1 MGIDHYTLE
10 YIVGARLAEARE
22 QQRQQALLDWLRTTE
37 SQAPL
42 SAAAPPSES
51 RPSGLRGALR
61 SVARIVRDR
70 AVASPAGRPA

>member
-42 SAAAPPSES
+42 SAAAPPSAA
-51 RPSGLRGALR
+51 RAAGLWGALR

-70 AVASPAGRPA
+70 AVASSASRPA